1 MKYDSLLPIGSV
13 VKVQD
18 FDPLLLVI
26 GSNVSDPV
34 SGRVYDY
41 CACIYPAGY
50 ISEDQI
56 VSFDHAAIEEIYA
69 VGYLD
74 EESRTFQH
82 DAQELNQYLRDSEKG
97 EAENG

>member
-41 CACIYPAGY
+41 CACIYPAG
-50 ISEDQI
+50 
-56 VSFDHAAIEEIYA
+56 
-69 VGYLD
+69 
-74 EESRTFQH
+74 
-82 DAQELNQYLRDSEKG
+82 
-97 EAENG
+97 